1 MRQWLA
7 TTGAA
12 WLVRVDVPGQ
22 VKQRCPQVD
31 VPLRAA
37 RRFSYGFFCES
48 SLSFILLIPFFC
60 LSDLVILRGCGFV
73 APDPP
78 STQTSCV
85 DGGSPL
91 SFFIIGF

>member
-73 APDPP
+73 APDPLATHSRASP
-78 STQTSCV
+78 AGLPCV
-85 DGGSPL
+85 FL
-91 SFFIIGF
+91 L